1 MSAALEFH
9 GVVKRYGRRCAL
21 DGLDFAVPAGG
32 LCGLVG
38 ANGAGKTTAL
48 AVAAGLA
55 RVDAG
60 AVRVLG
66 GGPFDPARTPG
77 RLTLLPQD
85 AELPREARPGELLA
99 FYGRTQGMSAA
110 AARAEAARLLDAVH
124 LSDRAGSPLRAL
136 SHGMRKRLMIA
147 QCFLGAP
154 ELILLDEPIS
164 GLDPREARRAR
175 DLIAGLRGAS
185 TVIVS
190 SHDLHELERLCDHV
204 VFMDRGRCLRAGAL
218 DEVTRRAEQL
228 VYRLAGAPP
237 VDLLVARV
245 ADAAFEWDTSAGR
258 LVCRFARGRP
268 PWEINAAVLPVL
280 LEAGVGI
287 LGIEPGERLEAEY
300 LALDSTPGGKA
311 IGDHA

>member
-1 MSAALEFH
+1 MSAALEFR
-9 GVVKRYGRRCAL
+9 GVVKCYGRRRAL

-32 LCGLVG
+32 MCGLVG

-60 AVRVLG
+60 EVRVLG
-66 GGPFDPARTPG
+66 GGPFDPAQSPG
-77 RLTLLPQD
+77 RLALLPQD

-110 AARAEAARLLDAVH
+110 AARAEADRLLESVH
-124 LSDRAGSPLRAL
+124 LADRARSPVRAL

-147 QCFLGAP
+147 QCFLGDP
-154 ELILLDEPIS
+154 ELILLDEPLS

-175 DLIAGLRGAS
+175 NLIAGLRGS
-185 TVIVS
+185 RTVIIS
-190 SHDLHELERLCDHV
+190 SHDLHELERQCDHV
-204 VFMDRGRCLRAGAL
+204 VFMDRGRCVRAGAL

-228 VYRLAGAPP
+228 VFRLAGAPP
-237 VDLLVARV
+237 EDVLRARV
-245 ADAAFEWDTSAGR
+245 PETDFEWNASAGR

-268 PWEINAAVLPVL
+268 PWEINAAVLPLL

-287 LGIEPGERLEAEY
+287 LGIEPGERLETEY
-300 LALDSTPGGKA
+300 LALDSTPGGKV
-311 IGDHA
+311 ISDR

>member
-1 MSAALEFH
+1 MSAALEFR
-9 GVVKRYGRRCAL
+9 GVVKRYGVRRAL
-21 DGLDFAVPAGG
+21 DGLDFVVPAGR

-55 RVDAG
+55 RIDAG

-66 GGPFDPARTPG
+66 GGPFDPARSPG

-99 FYGRTQGMSAA
+99 FYGRTQGMSAVA
-110 AARAEAARLLDAVH
+110 ACAEADRLLDAVH
-124 LSDRAGSPLRAL
+124 LADRARSPVRAL

-147 QCFLGAP
+147 QCFLGDP
-154 ELILLDEPIS
+154 GIVLLDEPLS

-175 DLIAGLRGAS
+175 ALIAGLRGS
-185 TVIVS
+185 CTMIIS

-204 VFMDRGRCLRAGAL
+204 VFMDRGRCVRAGAL

-228 VYRLAGAPP
+228 VFRLGGAPP
-237 VDLLVARV
+237 EAVLRARV
-245 ADAAFEWDTSAGR
+245 PEADFEWNATAGR

-268 PWEINAAVLPVL
+268 PGEINAAILPLL

-287 LGIEPGERLEAEY
+287 LGIEPGARLEAEY
-300 LALDSTPGGKA
+300 LAFDSTPAGMR
-311 IGDHA
+311 D